1 MTGLYDVIL
10 IGAGSIGA
18 PAAMYLAEAGLRVL
32 VLEQNASPGQGSN
45 KAAIGGIRATHS
57 DPAKIRLGLDSL
69 EVFRNWKEERGQ
81 DIEWHQGGYC
91 YVVYT
96 ENDERTLKD
105 LVSTQKTLGLKN
117 DWLDAQSILELV
129 PGLNPDGL
137 RGGTFSE
144 EDGYAS
150 NLLSNQAFYQAARK
164 AGAVFH
170 FNEPVTSLQITHS
183 RVTGVTTAAGS
194 YSSGVVINAAGPMAA
209 QIGEMAGLHHP
220 VSPDSHE
227 AGITEPVARFLQP
240 MIVDM
245 RPGDSSSNVYFYQ
258 QTTGQINFC
267 LTPNPQIWGYNCQE
281 TSDFLPLVSRRMI
294 NLMPKLANIRV
305 RRTWRGL
312 YPMTPDG
319 SPIIGWANELDGYL
333 MAIGM
338 CGQGFMFGPGVGKL
352 LTRLLTQSELSVEDR
367 EILQILRYDR
377 AFEGSEALK

>member
-32 VLEQNASPGQGSN
+32 VLEQHASAGQGSN

-57 DPAKIRLGLDSL
+57 DPAKIRLGLESL

-96 ENDERTLKD
+96 ENDEKILKD

-129 PGLNPDGL
+129 PGLNPNGL

-150 NLLSNQAFYQAARK
+150 NLLSNQAFYRAAQK

-170 FNEPVTSLQITHS
+170 FNEPVTDLQITHS
-183 RVTGVTTAAGS
+183 RVTGVTTPIGS
-194 YSSGVVINAAGPMAA
+194 YSTGVVINAAGPTAA

-220 VSPDSHE
+220 VKPDPHE

-245 RPGDSSSNVYFYQ
+245 RPGDCSSNVYFYQ
-258 QTTGQINFC
+258 QNTGQINFC

>member
-18 PAAMYLAEAGLRVL
+18 PAAMYLAEADLRVL
-32 VLEQNASPGQGSN
+32 VLEQHASAGQGSN

-57 DPAKIRLGLDSL
+57 DPAKIRLGLESL

-96 ENDERTLKD
+96 ENDEKILKD

-129 PGLNPDGL
+129 PGLNPNGL

-150 NLLSNQAFYQAARK
+150 NLLSNQAFYRAAQK

-170 FNEPVTSLQITHS
+170 FNEPVTDLQITHS
-183 RVTGVTTAAGS
+183 RVTGVTTPIGS
-194 YSSGVVINAAGPMAA
+194 YSTGVVINAAGPTAA

-220 VSPDSHE
+220 VKPDSHE

-258 QTTGQINFC
+258 QNTGQINFC

>member
-32 VLEQNASPGQGSN
+32 VLEQHASAGQGSN

-57 DPAKIRLGLDSL
+57 DPAKIRLGLESL

-96 ENDERTLKD
+96 ENDEKILKD

-129 PGLNPDGL
+129 PGLNPNGL

-150 NLLSNQAFYQAARK
+150 NLLSNQAFYRAAQK

-170 FNEPVTSLQITHS
+170 FNEPVTDLQITHS
-183 RVTGVTTAAGS
+183 RVTGVTTPIGS
-194 YSSGVVINAAGPMAA
+194 YSTGVVINAAGPTAA

-220 VSPDSHE
+220 VKPDSHE

-258 QTTGQINFC
+258 QNTGQINFC

>member
-32 VLEQNASPGQGSN
+32 VLEQHASAGQGSN

-57 DPAKIRLGLDSL
+57 DPAKIRLGLESL

-96 ENDERTLKD
+96 ENDEKILKD

-129 PGLNPDGL
+129 PGLNPNGL

-170 FNEPVTSLQITHS
+170 FNEPVTGFQITHS
-183 RVTGVTTAAGS
+183 RVTGVTTATGS

-209 QIGEMAGLHHP
+209 LIGEMAGLHHP

-258 QTTGQINFC
+258 QNTGQINFC